1 MTISLNQNYVPFRGL
16 KHNFPA
22 LSVAVS
28 RSVKKSFILSSFL
41 FSVSAFAVGDSQLT
55 TTSAGCGSYTTPPYY
70 WQRTSGAN
78 RNDPCDWY
86 ASSTLQPPNGTKT
99 TFCRTGTYDTWIQ
112 IGTNTS
118 NGSGTCNVVLQ
129 QYRPVTSCGSSLN
142 DSDND
147 GICEPIC
154 PVGQTFNEVT
164 YACVIPPTPPL
175 STYDNDP
182 SGCSKAGGTFMSV
195 GTEQV
200 GGTSY
205 GASFFGGKGIVLGGD
220 LKAVTKCASTSEAV
234 GDVIIQATGLLPL
247 ASSLIKSQLLKRL
260 TNKNWIALLDKFMKP
275 DGGYD
280 FTPVTGKP
288 QNFPDTHVDLPKLP
302 TPSQVQSGPS
312 TAFVREMFDR
322 GISETPVPTVSTPDG
337 PLPSRAPSIT
347 VAPEYQHI
355 PDSIIPVNPTTN
367 EPYIDYSVVD
377 GANAIIK
384 STPSVS
390 SSAPKPKLAD
400 VVPSTGTTQKPVK
413 ETIDL
418 SSYMPDDY
426 SPRPVIATV
435 LQTTTKSVTF
445 SGSDPIDKFVTDT
458 SYPDGSS
465 SRQTVTV
472 NPQTGRGDI
481 SITTLS
487 PEGVS
492 NTTTKPFQTTN
503 YPPNGVT
510 SPSIPSDVTIS
521 PYPPTT
527 SNPDGTTSPNPPT
540 IEGGVTNTSPSSN
553 TNPDTV
559 SNQSFD
565 SIINATMPTYT
576 LPNTPDFI
584 PFDSNPVSEM
594 ISSASEMFSNIE
606 QQISSTK
613 TVFDNTLALINGG
626 WIPPVIPAGS
636 CGDSMS
642 FSFHGQ
648 NVDLCPPLVNQ
659 TAKVS
664 PVVSTVVTIGGM
676 ALSIAIILGGF

>member
-1 MTISLNQNYVPFRGL
+1 MFIPTNNDFVRFSGIIQNR
-16 KHNFPA
+16 PA
-22 LSVAVS
+22 LPVAVS
-28 RSVKKSFILSSFL
+28 RSVKKSFILAGLL
-41 FSVSAFAVGDSQLT
+41 FSLPAFSDCTGLSPMEQIKCCSSVYPVKINYRTTLNVVWIERVDTCTSDNFSGGFSLYTPTIPASNKTQEINFIHVTECPIETTKDSNNICVPT
-55 TTSAGCGSYTTPPYY
+55 C
-70 WQRTSGAN
+70 
-78 RNDPCDWY
+78 
-86 ASSTLQPPNGTKT
+86 
-99 TFCRTGTYDTWIQ
+99 
-112 IGTNTS
+112 S
-118 NGSGTCNVVLQ
+118 NGGLYDIRSATCSA
-129 QYRPVTSCGSSLN
+129 P
-142 DSDND
+142 
-147 GICEPIC
+147 
-154 PVGQTFNEVT
+154 
-164 YACVIPPTPPL
+164 VIPPL
-175 STYDNDP
+175 SSFDNDP

-220 LKAVTKCASTSEAV
+220 LRAVTKCASTSEAV

-247 ASSLIKSQLLKRL
+247 ASTLIKSQLLKRL

-280 FTPVTGKP
+280 FTPVTGKS
-288 QNFPDTHVDLPKLP
+288 QNFPDTYVDLPKLP
-302 TPSQVQSGPS
+302 SPSQVQSGPS

-322 GISETPVPTVSTPDG
+322 GISESPVPPVSTPDG
-337 PLPSRAPSIT
+337 PLPSRAPNIT
-347 VAPEYQHI
+347 VAPEYQNL
-355 PDSIIPVNPTTN
+355 PDAIIPVNPTTN
-367 EPYIDYSVVD
+367 EPYLDYSVID
-377 GANAIIK
+377 TANSFIK
-384 STPSVS
+384 STPSAS
-390 SSAPKPKLAD
+390 SSVPLPKLSD

-413 ETIDL
+413 ETFDL
-418 SSYMPDDY
+418 SSFMPDDY
-426 SPRPVIATV
+426 SPRPIIATV
-435 LQTTTKSVTF
+435 PQTTTKSVTY
-445 SGSDPIDKFVTDT
+445 SGSDPIDNFVTDT

-472 NPQTGRGDI
+472 NRQTGLGTL

-487 PEGVS
+487 PDGAS
-492 NTTTKPFQTTN
+492 NTITKPFQTTN
-503 YPPNGVT
+503 YPSTGVT

-521 PYPPTT
+521 PYPT
-527 SNPDGTTSPNPPT
+527 STTSPT
-540 IEGGVTNTSPSSN
+540 IDQGVTNTVPTTN

-559 SNQSFD
+559 SNQSSD
-565 SIINATMPTYT
+565 SIINATMPNYT

-613 TVFDNTLALINGG
+613 TVFDNTLTLINGG
-626 WIPPVIPAGS
+626 WTPPVIPAGS
-636 CGDSMS
+636 CGDSMA